1 MRITTKAGLLAATL
15 AFAVVSVP
23 ATAFR
28 QDLTLTYKWTKGETL
43 RYRIDQ
49 TADTTMSGM
58 PGMPEVTLNQV
69 ANQIFK
75 LTVNDLTAD
84 GVVTLNQV
92 FESMRMTFTTPG
104 GKVSIDS
111 AAPNAAAAPPEQI
124 AQKIFASLV
133 GQPFTIV
140 LAPSGKVEK
149 IEGFTRLMDKMSAS
163 IPADPAAAAA
173 LQQLK
178 SGLNDG
184 QMNAMFSQGFPQ
196 FPAKPIKPGDSWS
209 NTLTLPNPALGA
221 TITTI
226 GLTLLSSD
234 GTTATLAGKVKVE
247 SDPKAPPPPG
257 MMGMK
262 PELAPA
268 NGDSEMLFDVTRG
281 RLRSAT
287 TSITLPMTLSGTAP
301 DGTPVNMKMNAKT
314 VVKIELMDK

>member
-1 MRITTKAGLLAATL
+1 MRITTNAGLLVATL
-15 AFAVVSVP
+15 AFVVVSIP

-28 QDLTLTYKWTKGETL
+28 QDVTLAYKWTKGETL

-75 LTVNDLTAD
+75 LTVDDLTAD

-92 FESMRMTFTTPG
+92 FESMRMNFTTPA
-104 GKVSIDS
+104 GKISIDS

-124 AQKIFASLV
+124 AQKIFSALV
-133 GQPFTIV
+133 GEPFTIV

-149 IEGFTRLMDKMSAS
+149 IEGFTRLMDKMAAS

-173 LQQLK
+173 FQQLK

-209 NTLTLPNPALGA
+209 NALTLPNPALGT

-226 GLTLLSSD
+226 GLTLVSTD
-234 GTTATLAGKVKVE
+234 GGTAKLAGKVKVE
-247 SDPKAPPPPG
+247 ADPKGAPAPG

-262 PELAPA
+262 TELMTA
-268 NGDSEMLFDVTRG
+268 NGDSEMVFDVARG
-281 RLRSAT
+281 RLRTAT
-287 TSITLPMTLSGTAP
+287 TSITLPMSMSGTGP
-301 DGTPVNMKMNAKT
+301 DGTPVNMKMNAKS